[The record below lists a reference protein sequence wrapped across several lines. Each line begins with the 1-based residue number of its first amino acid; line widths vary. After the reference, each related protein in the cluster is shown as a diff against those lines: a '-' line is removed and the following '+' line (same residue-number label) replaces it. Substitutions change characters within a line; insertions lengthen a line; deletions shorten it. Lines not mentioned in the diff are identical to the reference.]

1 MRAIRNALLAITL
14 VVALSSC
21 AMADAPVATEQAEP
35 EAIEPSP
42 SASPEPSNS
51 PEPEPEVVPEPC
63 SELVS
68 NGMQQT
74 INSQTKAFSE
84 EEFEL
89 AYSFASPNFQN
100 NVNLRSFVAII
111 AGSYGPLISSSS
123 LSFSDCLMD
132 PEESFGIIDV
142 SFLQSGENVY
152 ALRYLMVDTADG
164 WRVEGA
170 SNLEVIGKGA

>member
-21 AMADAPVATEQAEP
+21 AMADAPVATEQVEP

-51 PEPEPEVVPEPC
+51 PEPEVVPEPC

>member
-35 EAIEPSP
+35 ESIEPSP

-51 PEPEPEVVPEPC
+51 PEPEVVPEPC

>member
-1 MRAIRNALLAITL
+1 
-14 VVALSSC
+14 
-21 AMADAPVATEQAEP
+21 MADAPVATQQAEP
-35 EAIEPSP
+35 EAIETSP
-42 SASPEPSNS
+42 SASPKPTNS
-51 PEPEPEVVPEPC
+51 PEPEVVPEPC
-63 SELVS
+63 SEPVS

-123 LSFSDCLMD
+123 LSFGDCLMAPD
-132 PEESFGIIDV
+132 ESFAIIDV

-152 ALRYLMVDTADG
+152 ALRYLMVETADG